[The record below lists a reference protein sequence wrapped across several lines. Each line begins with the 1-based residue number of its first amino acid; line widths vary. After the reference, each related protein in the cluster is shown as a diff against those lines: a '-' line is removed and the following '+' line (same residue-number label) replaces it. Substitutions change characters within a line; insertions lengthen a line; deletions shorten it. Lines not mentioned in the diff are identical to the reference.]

1 MNKVAE
7 KVKNKIKSLQK
18 LKQIC
23 NTSTVLQDE
32 EVKQYLQDLQTKF
45 CIVPINKALNNFPFI
60 YKKFYVSKL
69 LDEIGLRATQNDAYK
84 LANKL
89 KEEVI
94 DDSINFSSNFGLEA
108 QNDFKALPIMEWLPK
123 MHKIPTGVKMHQK
136 SFVKGSY

>member
-23 NTSTVLQDE
+23 NTSTVLQGE

-45 CIVPINKALNNFPFI
+45 CIVPINKASNNFPFI

-108 QNDFKALPIMEWLPK
+108 QNDFKTLPIMEWLPK
-123 MHKIPTGVKMHQK
+123 MHKIPTGVKTHQK
-136 SFVKGSY
+136 GFVKGSY